1 MAKEPNKPE
10 KLKIDSTENLKK
22 FKLIKFNCLARY
34 LIRKQIV
41 NFNKGKKNFIIW
53 KIVKNEKINLIVIHS
68 SGINIYTL

>member
-1 MAKEPNKPE
+1 MAKQPNKPE

-22 FKLIKFNCLARY
+22 FKLIKFNYLARY

-53 KIVKNEKINLIVIHS
+53 KIVKNEKI
-68 SGINIYTL
+68 